1 MFFINFMKTTDIFER
16 FAISPCCHYS
26 DDLETALGNYSALGF
41 RYFEVFSSW
50 AHSAVDI
57 EKPAEH
63 YRRILQSYGMRASA
77 FQLPPIEEE
86 DDGAMLE
93 RAVRGAEFAVGLGAE
108 IVLYRAAS
116 RELYIKN
123 AKPFLDRIAHL
134 PVTPV
139 LQNHHGTPISTLED
153 VAEVTEAIADPRM
166 RHLLEVG
173 HFHSSGVSW
182 RQGFDYLGVEHIAHV
197 HIKDQIGKQSVP
209 YGEGEVDLKGLFA
222 CLESAGYKGKYVVEM
237 EVRDPENTI
246 MYLKKAIDYI
256 REAMP

>member
-1 MFFINFMKTTDIFER
+1 MKTTDIFER
-16 FAISPCCHYS
+16 FAISPCCHWAY
-26 DDLETALGNYSALGF
+26 DLETALKNYSALGF

-50 AHSAVDI
+50 ACSAVDI
-57 EKPAEH
+57 TRPVEE
-63 YRRILQSYGMRASA
+63 YRGLLETYGMKASA

-86 DDGAMLE
+86 DEGATLD
-93 RAVRGAEFAVGLGAE
+93 RAVRGAEFAVGLGAPV
-108 IVLYRAAS
+108 VLYRAAS
-116 RELYIKN
+116 REVYIRN
-123 AKPFLDRIAHL
+123 AKAFLDGIAHL

-153 VAEVTEAIADPRM
+153 VMEVTEGIADPRM
-166 RHLLEVG
+166 KHLLEVG

-182 RQGFDYLGVEHIAHV
+182 RQGYDYLGVERIAHV

-222 CLESAGYKGKYVVEM
+222 CLENAGYKGRYVVEM
-237 EVRDPENTI
+237 EVRDPQNTLH
-246 MYLKKAIDYI
+246 YLEKAIDYI